1 MIKRLSAAAV
11 ALTILLAGCDSLRD
25 ALSVRSNSVAK
36 AAGAE
41 LTVTELAGLIGSSP
55 APIRKDVAQAVADA
69 WVNYHLAGKAGAN
82 NDSLTDTKLID
93 KAMWAPI
100 DNVKA
105 RKWYEFVSKQ
115 WKAPDSSEA
124 ESYYNNGRLLA
135 ANHILLL
142 TQGMPDS
149 AKATVRKKVDALRA
163 QVTPANFADLAKKNS
178 QDPGSKDKGGSL
190 GVFPRGAMVAPFE
203 QALLALK
210 PGEISPVVETQY
222 GYHIIRR
229 PLFSEVRPDIIQGSR
244 SVGQQAAES
253 TYLATLEKTASLQLK
268 PGIAA
273 PIRAVVADPEAH
285 RTDNTVL
292 ATSDIGEFKASD
304 LARWMTTIPPQA
316 GIQERVKSAPDSILP
331 NFVKNFIR
339 NELVVHAADSAKMGP
354 DSAEM
359 AQIRNSF
366 RNALVASWTALGVG
380 PKDLA
385 SAKSKGDREKLAS
398 DRVEAYLKNLLT
410 QKAQYVD
417 VTEPVQSALREKYGY
432 DINGEALGRAL
443 IEASQIRLKAD
454 SAKTAGQP
462 PSAVP
467 LPKQDTTTR

>member
-25 ALSVRSNSVAK
+25 AMSTHPSVVAK
-36 AAGAE
+36 AAGAD
-41 LTVTELAGLIGSSP
+41 LTVTELASLIGNSQ
-55 APIRKDVAQAVADA
+55 APLRKDVAQAITDA
-69 WVNYHLAGKAGAN
+69 WVNYHLVGKAAAN
-82 NDSLTDTKLID
+82 NDSLKDPKLID

-100 DNVKA
+100 ANVKA
-105 RKWYEFVSKQ
+105 SKWYQLVSKS
-115 WKAPDSSEA
+115 WRAPDSSEA
-124 ESYYNNGRLLA
+124 ESFYNDGRVLA

-142 TQGMPDS
+142 TQGLPDS
-149 AKATVRKKVDALRA
+149 AKATARTRIDALRA
-163 QVTPANFADLAKKNS
+163 QVTPANFADLARRNS

-190 GVFPRGAMVAPFE
+190 GTFARGAMVAPFE

-210 PGEISPVVETQY
+210 PGEISPVVETPY

-229 PLFSEVRPDIIQGSR
+229 PLYSEVREEVVKASQ
-244 SVGQQAAES
+244 SVGLQAAES
-253 TYLATLEKTASLQLK
+253 TYLATLERTADLKMK

-273 PIRAVVADPEAH
+273 PIRAVVDDPEAH
-285 RTDNTVL
+285 KADKTVL
-292 ATSDIGEFKASD
+292 ATSDIGEFRASD

-316 GIQERVKSAPDSILP
+316 GIQQRVKSAPDSVMP

-339 NELVVHAADSAKMGP
+339 NELVVHAADSAKLGP
-354 DSAEM
+354 DSTEM
-359 AQIRNSF
+359 TQIRASF
-366 RNALVASWTALGVG
+366 TNALQGAWTALGVS

-385 SAKSKGDREKLAS
+385 AAKSKGDKEKLANE
-398 DRVEAYLKNLLT
+398 RAQAYVRNLLA

-432 DINGEALGRAL
+432 DINSEAMGRAL
-443 IEASQIRLKAD
+443 IEASQIRLKSD
-454 SAKTAGQP
+454 SAKAAGQP
-462 PSAVP
+462 PTAVP

>member
-11 ALTILLAGCDSLRD
+11 ALTILLAGCDSMRD
-25 ALSVRSNSVAK
+25 ALSIRSNSAAK

-41 LTVTELAGLIGSSP
+41 LEVSELASLIGNSQ
-55 APIRKDVAQAVADA
+55 APLRKDVAQAVADA

-82 NDSLTDTKLID
+82 NDSLNDTKLID

-100 DNVKA
+100 DNIKA
-105 RKWYEFVSKQ
+105 RKWYDFVSKQ
-115 WKAPDSSEA
+115 WKAPDSSQA
-124 ESYYNNGRLLA
+124 ESFYNDGRLLA

-142 TQGMPDS
+142 TQGLPDS
-149 AKATVRKKVDALRA
+149 AKATVRKKIDALRA
-163 QVTPANFADLAKKNS
+163 QVNPANFADLARKNS
-178 QDPGSKDKGGSL
+178 QDPQSGAKGGSL

-229 PLFSEVRPDIIQGSR
+229 PLFSEVRSDIIQGSR
-244 SVGQQAAES
+244 TVGLQAAES
-253 TYLATLEKTASLQLK
+253 TYLANLEKTADLKLK

-273 PIRAVVADPEAH
+273 PIRAVVDDPEAH
-285 RTDNTVL
+285 KTDNTVL
-292 ATSDIGEFKASD
+292 ATSDIGDFKASD

-316 GIQERVKSAPDSILP
+316 GIQQRVKAAPDSVLP
-331 NFVKNFIR
+331 NFVKNFVR

-359 AQIRNSF
+359 KQIRDSF
-366 RNALVASWTALGVG
+366 RNALVQAWTELAVG

-385 SAKSKGDREKLAS
+385 SAKSKGDREKLAN
-398 DRVEAYLKNLLT
+398 DRADAYIRNLLT

-432 DINGEALGRAL
+432 SINGEALGRAL
-443 IEASQIRLKAD
+443 IEASQIRLKVD

-462 PSAVP
+462 PTAVP
-467 LPKQDTTTR
+467 LPKADTTRR

>member
-1 MIKRLSAAAV
+1 MIKILSAAAV

-25 ALSVRSNSVAK
+25 AMSTHPSVVAK

-41 LTVTELAGLIGSSP
+41 LSVTELAALIGNSQ
-55 APIRKDVAQAVADA
+55 APLRKDVAQAVTDA
-69 WVNYHLAGKAGAN
+69 WVNYQLVGKAAAN
-82 NDSLTDTKLID
+82 SDSLRDPKLID

-100 DNVKA
+100 ANVKA
-105 RKWYEFVSKQ
+105 SKWYQLVSKS
-115 WKAPDSSEA
+115 WRAPDSSEA
-124 ESYYNNGRLLA
+124 EGFYNNGRVLA

-142 TQGMPDS
+142 TQGLPDS
-149 AKATVRKKVDALRA
+149 AKATARKRIDALRA
-163 QVTPANFADLAKKNS
+163 QASPANFADLARRNS

-190 GVFPRGAMVAPFE
+190 GTFARGAMVAPFE

-229 PLFSEVRPDIIQGSR
+229 PLYSEVRPEVVQASQ
-244 SVGQQAAES
+244 SVGLQAAES
-253 TYLATLEKTASLQLK
+253 TYLATLEQTADLKMK
-268 PGIAA
+268 PGIA
-273 PIRAVVADPEAH
+273 PTVRAVVDDPEAH
-285 RTDNTVL
+285 KTDKTVL
-292 ATSDIGEFKASD
+292 ATSDIGEFRASD
-304 LARWMTTIPPQA
+304 LSRWMTTIPPQA
-316 GIQERVKSAPDSILP
+316 GIQQRVKSAPDSAIP

-339 NELVVHAADSAKMGP
+339 NELVVHAADSAKLGP
-354 DSAEM
+354 DSTEM
-359 AQIRNSF
+359 AQIRTSF
-366 RNALVASWTALGVG
+366 ANALRGAWTALGVS

-385 SAKSKGDREKLAS
+385 AAKSKSDREKLANQ
-398 DRVEAYLKNLLT
+398 RAQAYIRNLMT

-432 DINGEALGRAL
+432 DINSEAMGRAL

-454 SAKTAGQP
+454 SAKAAGQP
-462 PSAVP
+462 PTAVP